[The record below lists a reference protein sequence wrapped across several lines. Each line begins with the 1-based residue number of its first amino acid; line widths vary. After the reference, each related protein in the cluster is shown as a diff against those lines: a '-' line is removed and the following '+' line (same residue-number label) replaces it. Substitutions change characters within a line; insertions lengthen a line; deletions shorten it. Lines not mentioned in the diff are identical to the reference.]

1 MKKNL
6 KEKIL
11 LVIIA
16 IVLVFLEH
24 ITLVSI
30 KGFVGGGS
38 WYISFLDTRPQIS
51 NTLSLYLP
59 LVFSILYVLIS
70 KDSFF
75 KKVVVLVIALF
86 ILIFV
91 IAAIDGRLTEYC
103 QYNNNNMCEEVYDR
117 FNNNR

>member
-24 ITLVSI
+24 ITLFSI
-30 KGFVGGGS
+30 KGVAGS
-38 WYISFLDTRPQIS
+38 WWYVSFLDTHPQIS

-59 LVFSILYVLIS
+59 LIFSILYVLIS

-86 ILIFV
+86 ILLFV
-91 IAAIDGRLTEYC
+91 ITAIDGKLTEYC